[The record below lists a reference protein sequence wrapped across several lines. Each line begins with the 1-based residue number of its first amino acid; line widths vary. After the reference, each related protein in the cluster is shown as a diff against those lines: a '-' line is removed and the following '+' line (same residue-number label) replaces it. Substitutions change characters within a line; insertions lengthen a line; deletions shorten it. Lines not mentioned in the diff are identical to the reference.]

1 MSQENEAV
9 QVFTV
14 EDLVKILDIGKSS
27 AYALVRSGTIRSVRI
42 GRIYRIPKAALDE
55 YLKSA
60 S

>member
-27 AYALVRSGTIRSVRI
+27 AYALVRSGAIRSVRI